1 MVDPQLEEINIVI
14 IGKHPFESLFHN
26 ATILSGISSSLM
38 EYESKRMY
46 MLFGLLN
53 LDTLLWNIASPC

>member
-26 ATILSGISSSLM
+26 ATILRGKKLSEWNFLLTNGI
-38 EYESKRMY
+38 
-46 MLFGLLN
+46 
-53 LDTLLWNIASPC
+53 